1 MFALAVASAPGM
13 AVSDGEREWN
23 VAVSSMLSVGL
34 GHGVSGAVSAAHTRR
49 SFYILTIEADCHRSL
64 EPAYKGEQQIK
75 MQLRR
80 HPRF

>member
-34 GHGVSGAVSAAHTRR
+34 GHGVSDAVSAAPAPAGH
-49 SFYILTIEADCHRSL
+49 SKITIETDCHRHSL
-64 EPAYKGEQQIK
+64 EPAHKEQ
-75 MQLRR
+75 
-80 HPRF
+80 